1 MTAFDPG
8 DFLAVA
14 RRLLQERDEASAR
27 SSASRAYYG
36 VFLIARR
43 LAGLRNRSSEV
54 HRLTAEYFLKQGDRS
69 IAMELESLRHRRND
83 ADYEIDWQFSRRDSE
98 AILRR
103 SLQLQEALRAAAGRA
118 KYRGLN
124 AESNR

>member
-14 RRLLQERDEASAR
+14 RRLLQERDEASDR

-43 LAGLRNRSSEV
+43 LAG
-54 HRLTAEYFLKQGDRS
+54 
-69 IAMELESLRHRRND
+69 
-83 ADYEIDWQFSRRDSE
+83 
-98 AILRR
+98 
-103 SLQLQEALRAAAGRA
+103 
-118 KYRGLN
+118 
-124 AESNR
+124 